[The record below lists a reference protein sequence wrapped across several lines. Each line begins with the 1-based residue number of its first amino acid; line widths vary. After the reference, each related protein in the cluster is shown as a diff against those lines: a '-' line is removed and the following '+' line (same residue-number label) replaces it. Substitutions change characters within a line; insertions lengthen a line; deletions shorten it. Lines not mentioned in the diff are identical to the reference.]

1 MITTNKEPALHEQT
15 WVMHYIKTITHRAKI
30 MEAGMKPMLSYV
42 GLDVHKE
49 SIDVAIADAGRRGDL
64 RHYGTI
70 GGDVQAVGRVAKKL
84 VKAGKQPCFVYE
96 AGPCGYTLH
105 RYLTQKGY
113 ECTVV
118 SPAHIPRP
126 KCDRIKTDRRDAI
139 KLAKLH
145 RAGDLTEVYV
155 PGVEDE
161 SIRDLVRARED
172 AVKAKR
178 VARQQL
184 KAMLLRLGIRHEG
197 RGTWGPKY
205 FEWLSNLKMPTRVQ
219 QIVFQE
225 YINTIH
231 QTTERVE
238 RLTQQMSE
246 EVPSWRLYEVVKAL
260 QALRGVSLVVAVTV
274 MAELG
279 DLGRFDNPRQLMAYL
294 GLVPSEH
301 SSGPKTRRGG
311 ITKTGNRRVRQVLIE
326 AAQSYRYPARVSLLL
341 LKRHRGLPQN
351 VVDIAWKCQVRLC
364 KRFKKL
370 TGRGKHHNTVVT
382 ATARELAGFVWA
394 IAKDVAI
401 PMVQKE
407 GAA

>member
-1 MITTNKEPALHEQT
+1 
-15 WVMHYIKTITHRAKI
+15 
-30 MEAGMKPMLSYV
+30 MKPILSYV

-49 SIDVAIADAGRRGDL
+49 SIDVAIADAGRGEDIRY
-64 RHYGTI
+64 YGTI
-70 GGDVQAVGRVAKKL
+70 GGDVQAVGRVAAKL
-84 VKAGKQPCFVYE
+84 VQAGKQPCFVYE
-96 AGPCGYTLH
+96 AGPCGYALH

-113 ECTVV
+113 DCAVV

-139 KLAKLH
+139 NLAKLH
-145 RAGDLTEVYV
+145 RAGDLIKVYV
-155 PGVEDE
+155 PDVEDE
-161 SIRDLVRARED
+161 SIRDLIRARED

-231 QTTERVE
+231 QTTERVD
-238 RLTQQMSE
+238 RLTQQISE
-246 EVPSWRLYEVVKAL
+246 VVPSWRLHEVVKAL
-260 QALRGVSLVVAVTV
+260 QALRGVSLVVAATI

-279 DLGRFDNPRQLMAYL
+279 DLGRFDNPKQLMAYL

-301 SSGPKTRRGG
+301 SSGPKIRRGG
-311 ITKTGNRRVRQVLIE
+311 ITKTGNRRVRQALIE
-326 AAQSYRYPARVSLLL
+326 AAQSYRYQARVSQRL
-341 LKRHRGLPQN
+341 LKRHGGLPQN

-364 KRFKKL
+364 KRFMKL
-370 TGRGKHHNTVVT
+370 TGRGKHYNTVVT
-382 ATARELAGFVWA
+382 ATARELVGFVWA
-394 IAKDVAI
+394 IAKDITI
-401 PMVQKE
+401 PVGQKE
-407 GAA
+407 GVV

>member
-1 MITTNKEPALHEQT
+1 
-15 WVMHYIKTITHRAKI
+15 
-30 MEAGMKPMLSYV
+30 MKPMISYV

-49 SIDVAIADAGRRGDL
+49 SIDVAIADAGRRGEV

-70 GGDVQAVGRVAKKL
+70 GGTVQAVGRVANKL
-84 VKAGKQPCFVYE
+84 VQAGKQPCFVYE
-96 AGPCGYTLH
+96 AGPCGYVLH
-105 RYLTQKGY
+105 RYLTEKGY

-126 KCDRIKTDRRDAI
+126 KCDRIKTDRRDAMM
-139 KLAKLH
+139 LAKLH
-145 RAGDLTEVYV
+145 RAGELTEVYV

-161 SIRDLVRARED
+161 AMRDLVRARED

-184 KAMLLRLGIRHEG
+184 KSMLLRLGIRYDG
-197 RGTWGPKY
+197 RATWGPKY
-205 FEWLSNLKMPTRVQ
+205 FKWLSGLKMPTRVQ

-238 RLTQQMSE
+238 RLTRQISE

-260 QALRGVSLVVAVTV
+260 QALRGVSLVVATTV

-279 DLGRFDNPRQLMAYL
+279 DLGRFDNPKKLMAYL

-301 SSGPKTRRGG
+301 SSGSKVRRGG
-311 ITKTGNRRVRQVLIE
+311 ITKTGNRRVRQALVE
-326 AAQSYRYPARVSLLL
+326 ASQPYRYPARVSLEL
-341 LKRHRGLPQN
+341 LKRHEGLPQN
-351 VVDIAWKCQVRLC
+351 VLDIAWKCQVRLC
-364 KRFKKL
+364 KRFMKL
-370 TGRGKHHNTVVT
+370 KGKGKHHNTVVT
-382 ATARELAGFVWA
+382 ATARELVGFIWA
-394 IAKDVAI
+394 IAKDTAI
-401 PMVQKE
+401 PTDKKE
-407 GAA
+407 FCLS